1 MLKQCRIL
9 PAVSRAARPVSS
21 SSAPTGRFFYSVGAA
36 SLLEAFAPLY
46 AERMLHFF
54 RGDQALC
61 DWIRNEWSPRKAARA
76 KALREYIATTWPE
89 FDWCA
94 AHEQYRSAIEQNGGP
109 GPHRA
114 TAAHEALAR
123 CVAAAQSALFYR
135 ALARWADD
143 VVLRDMARAM
153 AQEEA
158 LSFAYFRAAFER
170 RARVERVGFVA
181 AWRTALSCVRAAR
194 DTGVRLAFEAIV
206 AQWGPNTPFPAIDY
220 IEFAKRM
227 KGVIERQAS
236 TRLAGARAV
245 QALDARAPRSSRGAQ
260 AADRQ
265 VVQAGAR
272 PSRLECERVRNV
284 RGVRLI
290 A

>member
-1 MLKQCRIL
+1 MDAQTMSNTSSHL
-9 PAVSRAARPVSS
+9 ARRQTRLAIVHANGP
-21 SSAPTGRFFYSVGAA
+21 FFYSVAAA
-36 SLLEAFAPLY
+36 SLLEAFAPRY
-46 AERMLHFF
+46 AERVLHFF
-54 RGDQALC
+54 RGDQTLC
-61 DWIRNEWSPRKAARA
+61 DWIRNEWSPRKVARA
-76 KALREYIATTWPE
+76 KELREYIETTWPE
-89 FDWCA
+89 FDWRA
-94 AHEQYRSAIEQNGGP
+94 AHEQYGSAIEQNGGP

-143 VVLRDMARAM
+143 LILRDMARVM

-227 KGVIERQAS
+227 KGVIERQA
-236 TRLAGARAV
+236 RLGLPERVLFWSWKRVPRVAAV
-245 QALDARAPRSSRGAQ
+245 APRQSVSKWFKPVLAQ
-260 AADRQ
+260 AA
-265 VVQAGAR
+265 
-272 PSRLECERVRNV
+272 
-284 RGVRLI
+284 
-290 A
+290 

>member
-1 MLKQCRIL
+1 MDAETKPNTSSHARRQTRLVI
-9 PAVSRAARPVSS
+9 VRANGPL
-21 SSAPTGRFFYSVGAA
+21 FHSVAAA
-36 SLLEAFAPLY
+36 SLLESFAPLY
-46 AERMLHFF
+46 AERVLHFF
-54 RGDQALC
+54 RGDQVLC
-61 DWIRNEWSPRKAARA
+61 DWIRNEWSPRKLARA
-76 KALREYIATTWPE
+76 KELREHIETTWPE

-143 VVLRDMARAM
+143 VVLRDMARVM

-170 RARVERVGFVA
+170 RARVERVGFAA
-181 AWRTALSCVRAAR
+181 AWRTALGCVRAAR
-194 DTGVRLAFEAIV
+194 DTGVRIAFEAIV

-220 IEFAKRM
+220 IEFVRRM
-227 KGVIERQAS
+227 KGVVERQA
-236 TRLAGARAV
+236 RLGLPERVLFRPWGRVPQVAAV
-245 QALDARAPRSSRGAQ
+245 QPQQPVSKWFKPVLGQ
-260 AADRQ
+260 AA
-265 VVQAGAR
+265 
-272 PSRLECERVRNV
+272 
-284 RGVRLI
+284 
-290 A
+290 